1 MSTREDRLEDAR
13 DWARDLMYGP
23 AWDRESPAWLE
34 ACPHLQICE
43 TERECDRR
51 DLDCDC
57 PQAHEDSAGCLA
69 WLRENP
75 PDVDV
80 RTELEDA

>member
-13 DWARDLMYGP
+13 DWARDIMYGP
-23 AWDRESPAWLE
+23 GWDRETPAWLD
-34 ACPHLQICE
+34 ACPHYSICE
-43 TERECDRR
+43 TESECDRR

-57 PQAHEDSAGCLA
+57 TQAHEDSRGCLA

-80 RTELEDA
+80 NTEVPDA